1 MTQVEQW
8 ARIGFGCA
16 EHLIAG
22 LFDGLG
28 RLIEHIMEFF
38 SRIAVPAADALVAF
52 IAARAVMNLLDMPF
66 WMALVAG
73 IALEGVGQLVA
84 EVPFAQRYYNQTLG
98 EHETPVMEWAG
109 WTVFGFHTVF
119 SVGLIAVN
127 IIRPDWALFG
137 VAAMAVLS
145 LTGTIAAVL
154 RNDCRQ
160 RSGARSHSAVALPS
174 PERVAEVIADMAPA
188 TAKDRVMWAY
198 RENPHAD
205 KREVAQALGIGYST
219 VSKAYRELLAEGA
232 IEHNGNGRH

>member
-8 ARIGFGCA
+8 ARIGFGCL

-28 RLIEHIMEFF
+28 RLIEHVMEFF

-73 IALEGVGQLVA
+73 VALEGVGQLVA
-84 EVPFAQRYYNQTLG
+84 EVPFAQRYYNQTLR
-98 EHETPVMEWAG
+98 EHETPVMELVG
-109 WTVFGFHTVF
+109 WIVFGFHTVF

-160 RSGARSHSAVALPS
+160 RSAAREAGAKPTAIVAHEQATDSEAIEP
-174 PERVAEVIADMAPA
+174 VAP
-188 TAKDRVMWAY
+188 KQRVMAY
-198 RENPHAD
+198 FTENRHDTATNAA
-205 KREVAQALGIGYST
+205 RALGIPLST
-219 VSKAYRELLAEGA
+219 VTKARRELLAEGA
-232 IEHNGNGRH
+232 IGNGNGRH

>member
-28 RLIEHIMEFF
+28 RLIEHVMEFF

-84 EVPFAQRYYNQTLG
+84 EVPFAQRDYNQTLG
-98 EHETPVMEWAG
+98 EHEAPVMEWIG
-109 WTVFGFHTVF
+109 WTVFGFHTIF
-119 SVGLIAVN
+119 SVGLIGVN

-154 RNDCRQ
+154 RGQCRQ
-160 RSGARSHSAVALPS
+160 RSGARQHSADVLPA
-174 PERVAEVIADMAPA
+174 PERIERVVAEIAPA
-188 TAKDRVMWAY
+188 TAKDRVKLAY
-198 RENPHAD
+198 QADRHAD
-205 KREVAQALGIGYST
+205 KKDVAQALGLGEST
-219 VSKAYRELLAEGA
+219 VRKAYRELLAEGA
-232 IEHNGNGRH
+232 IEHNGDGGR